1 MENKKKWRRI
11 KATTFIPIFWN
22 WEKLF
27 SIILFQSFGIGG
39 NYLYRF
45 YSNLLELEKII
56 FIDFI
61 PIFWNWRKLF
71 FIIFSQSLANF
82 RLFPPINRQIIAII
96 F

>member
-39 NYLYRF
+39 NYSLLFSPNLSQILDYSPQLIAKLLQLYF
-45 YSNLLELEKII
+45 KLPKFCHILAILGKNIPKLMTKI
-56 FIDFI
+56 F
-61 PIFWNWRKLF
+61 N
-71 FIIFSQSLANF
+71 
-82 RLFPPINRQIIAII
+82 
-96 F
+96 